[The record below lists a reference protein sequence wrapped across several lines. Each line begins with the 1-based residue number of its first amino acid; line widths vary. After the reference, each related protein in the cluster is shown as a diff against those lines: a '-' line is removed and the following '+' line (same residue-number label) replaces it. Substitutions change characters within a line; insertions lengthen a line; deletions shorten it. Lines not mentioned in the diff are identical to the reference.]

1 MPRALKADEEVIP
14 MPQASARP
22 LAPGEDVIS
31 QIGQPSAP
39 QTVSPPDISVVPA
52 EGINKLAAAPMAAL
66 DPYTGGWASTLGPTT
81 PAQWGALA
89 GLSLAA
95 PFTGGTSLAP
105 WMVRAG
111 MAGLGAGTG
120 AFMGGATP
128 AQALAQGA
136 LTGGVQL
143 GVEGLAKG
151 IGKGAELGGRI
162 LSTTTNP
169 YWRGIAN
176 AVGNIIPGVRT
187 DNPNSTWF
195 INVFRGGEGQKALST
210 AMREGLD
217 SIKQRLPENFFIQSK
232 LLTDIVTEN
241 KKNLISAPEAL
252 DLRTAGEI
260 LAKAGL
266 KMPGKVLESRGQPM
280 TFEMATK
287 LASQLSEYARG
298 LEGSE
303 RQAANILVQ
312 RFRGELARQ
321 LGDQLGGEYQGLIK
335 NYWMGKSILDAV
347 AEDGDKIF
355 KQGGKI
361 DTPALGYAI
370 NNKALAKMREIPGG
384 AEFAAATAR
393 GAPPGQG
400 DIHHRIPFSAYLFGH
415 TRVADPGLQLTIPA
429 GAPGVG
435 SRFMGSPYLYGIPA
449 GQATT
454 GPGSRFIDTLFP
466 PEEQK

>member
-1 MPRALKADEEVIP
+1 M
-14 MPQASARP
+14 
-22 LAPGEDVIS
+22 
-31 QIGQPSAP
+31 PSALDILEIKP
-39 QTVSPPDISVVPA
+39 QQAQTARDILNQMDQPTAQPTVAPKDISVVPS

-81 PAQWGALA
+81 PAGWGALA

-128 AQALAQGA
+128 GQALAQGA
-136 LTGGVQL
+136 LTAGTQAL
-143 GVEGLAKG
+143 LVEPAAKG
-151 IGKGAELGGRI
+151 IGKLAEAGGKI
-162 LSTTTNP
+162 ASTAVNP
-169 YWRGIAN
+169 YWQRVAG

-195 INVFRGGEGQKALST
+195 INVFRGGEGQKAISG

-217 SIKQRLPENFFIQSK
+217 SIKSRLPDKFFIQSK
-232 LLTDIVTEN
+232 VLTDIVTEN
-241 KKNLISAPEAL
+241 KRNLISAPEAL
-252 DLRTAGEI
+252 DLRTGGEI
-260 LAKAGL
+260 LKKAGL
-266 KMPGKVLESRGQPM
+266 KMPGRVLESRGQPM
-280 TFEMATK
+280 TFDMATK

-303 RQAANILVQ
+303 RQAANIAVQ

-321 LGDQLGGEYQGLIK
+321 LGDQLGGEYQGLIR
-335 NYWMGKSILDAV
+335 NYWMGKSILEAV

-429 GAPGVG
+429 GTPGVG
-435 SRFMGSPYLYGIPA
+435 SQIAGSPYVWGFPA
-449 GQATT
+449 GQVTT